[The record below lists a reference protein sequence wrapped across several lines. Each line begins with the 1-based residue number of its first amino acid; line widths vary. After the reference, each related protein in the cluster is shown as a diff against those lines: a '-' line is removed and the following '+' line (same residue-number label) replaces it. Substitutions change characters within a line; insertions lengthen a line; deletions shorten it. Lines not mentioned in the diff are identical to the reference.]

1 MANVSIATNSSV
13 YSGVISDE
21 VPRLQRDI
29 SRLREQI
36 SSGTRINR
44 PSDDPASFATAERM
58 KTLGNKLARREESIA
73 SARTFVDRTQQEL
86 DGLADLFTTAR
97 EDGVRAA
104 GDTRSDDDRR
114 AIADEL
120 RSIKDEVVDR
130 MNSTQDG
137 EYIFAGNRTD
147 TQPFNEDGDVNS
159 DAPINGALDALDGDR
174 TRPIGKN
181 QDLTVNVDGKALAQ
195 YGTTAGGDPKTITG
209 ALDNL
214 IKAVDP
220 ADNAP
225 ERAAGPGHQH
235 GPRRGG
241 GRARPRD
248 FEGLGGGRDWAAPH
262 HGPGAGGGGVVGG
275 QRAALRR
282 RRHGPRHRHLG
293 APAAADPVAGGLP
306 GHLLHT
312 ANVPRELPLARPLN
326 PSRPRGPPLPAA
338 RAPAPQ
344 SDEHRPVPNA

>member
-36 SSGTRINR
+36 SSGKRINR
-44 PSDDPASFATAERM
+44 PSDDPSSFATAERM
-58 KTLGNKLARREESIA
+58 KTLGNQLARREESIA

-86 DGLADLFTTAR
+86 DGLADLFTRAR

-104 GDTRSDDDRR
+104 DDTRSADDRA
-114 AIADEL
+114 AIANEL
-120 RSIKDEVVDR
+120 RSIKGEVVDR

-147 TQPFNEDGDVNS
+147 TQPFGADGSANDA
-159 DAPINGALDALDGDR
+159 APINGSLDALDGDR

-181 QDLTVNVDGKALAQ
+181 QDLTINVDGKALAQ
-195 YGTTAGGDPKTITG
+195 YDTAGGDPETITG

-220 ADNAP
+220 ADNSP
-225 ERAAGPGHQH
+225 PSGPGTDPDISTALGEVEDALDHVISK
-235 GPRRGG
+235 GSEAGAIGRRLST
-241 GRARPRD
+241 AQ
-248 FEGLGGGRDWAAPH
+248 EQVEAASLE
-262 HGPGAGGGGVVGG
+262 ANERRSDAEDTDLATAISELQ
-275 QRAALRR
+275 QRQTQLQAAFQATSSSQQTSLVNF
-282 RRHGPRHRHLG
+282 L
-293 APAAADPVAGGLP
+293 
-306 GHLLHT
+306 
-312 ANVPRELPLARPLN
+312 
-326 PSRPRGPPLPAA
+326 
-338 RAPAPQ
+338 
-344 SDEHRPVPNA
+344 

>member
-36 SSGTRINR
+36 SSGKRINR
-44 PSDDPASFATAERM
+44 PSDDPSSFATAERM
-58 KTLGNKLARREESIA
+58 KTLGNQLARREESIA

-86 DGLADLFTTAR
+86 DGLADLFTRAR

-104 GDTRSDDDRR
+104 DDTRSADDRA
-114 AIADEL
+114 AIANEL

-147 TQPFNEDGDVNS
+147 TQPFGADGSANDA
-159 DAPINGALDALDGDR
+159 APINGSLDALDGDR

-181 QDLTVNVDGKALAQ
+181 QDLTINVDGKALAQ
-195 YGTTAGGDPKTITG
+195 YDTTAGGDPETITG

-220 ADNAP
+220 ADNSP
-225 ERAAGPGHQH
+225 
-235 GPRRGG
+235 
-241 GRARPRD
+241 
-248 FEGLGGGRDWAAPH
+248 
-262 HGPGAGGGGVVGG
+262 
-275 QRAALRR
+275 
-282 RRHGPRHRHLG
+282 
-293 APAAADPVAGGLP
+293 
-306 GHLLHT
+306 
-312 ANVPRELPLARPLN
+312 
-326 PSRPRGPPLPAA
+326 PSGPPDPDISTALGEVEDALDHVISKGSEAGAIGRRLSTAQEQVEAA
-338 RAPAPQ
+338 SLEANERR
-344 SDEHRPVPNA
+344 SDAEDTDLATAISELQQRQTQLQAAFQATSSSQQTSLVNFL

>member
-1 MANVSIATNSSV
+1 MANVSIASNSSV

-36 SSGTRINR
+36 SSGKRINR
-44 PSDDPASFATAERM
+44 PSDDPSSFATAERM
-58 KTLGNKLARREESIA
+58 KTLGNQLARREESIA

-86 DGLADLFTTAR
+86 DGLADLFTRAR

-104 GDTRSDDDRR
+104 DDTRSADDRA
-114 AIADEL
+114 AIANEL

-147 TQPFNEDGDVNS
+147 TQPFGADGSANDA
-159 DAPINGALDALDGDR
+159 APINGSLDALDGDR

-181 QDLTVNVDGKALAQ
+181 QDLTINVDGKALAQ
-195 YGTTAGGDPKTITG
+195 YDTTAGGDPETITG

-220 ADNAP
+220 KDNTP
-225 ERAAGPGHQH
+225 GPGTDPDISTALGEVEDALDHVISK
-235 GPRRGG
+235 GSEAGAIGRRLST
-241 GRARPRD
+241 AQ
-248 FEGLGGGRDWAAPH
+248 EQVEAASLE
-262 HGPGAGGGGVVGG
+262 ANERRSDAEDTDLATAISELQ
-275 QRAALRR
+275 QRQTQLQAAFQATSSSQQTSLVNF
-282 RRHGPRHRHLG
+282 L
-293 APAAADPVAGGLP
+293 
-306 GHLLHT
+306 
-312 ANVPRELPLARPLN
+312 
-326 PSRPRGPPLPAA
+326 
-338 RAPAPQ
+338 
-344 SDEHRPVPNA
+344 

>member
-36 SSGTRINR
+36 SSGKRINR
-44 PSDDPASFATAERM
+44 PSDDPSSFATAERM
-58 KTLGNKLARREESIA
+58 KTLGNQLARREESIA

-86 DGLADLFTTAR
+86 DGLADLFTRAR

-104 GDTRSDDDRR
+104 DDTRSDDDRA
-114 AIADEL
+114 AIANEL
-120 RSIKDEVVDR
+120 RSIKGEVVDR

-147 TQPFNEDGDVNS
+147 TQPFGADGSANDA
-159 DAPINGALDALDGDR
+159 APINGSLDALDGDR

-195 YGTTAGGDPKTITG
+195 YDTTAGGDPETITG

-220 ADNAP
+220 ADNSP
-225 ERAAGPGHQH
+225 
-235 GPRRGG
+235 
-241 GRARPRD
+241 
-248 FEGLGGGRDWAAPH
+248 
-262 HGPGAGGGGVVGG
+262 
-275 QRAALRR
+275 
-282 RRHGPRHRHLG
+282 
-293 APAAADPVAGGLP
+293 
-306 GHLLHT
+306 
-312 ANVPRELPLARPLN
+312 
-326 PSRPRGPPLPAA
+326 PSGPPDPDISTALGEVEDALDHVISKGSEAGAIGRRLSTAQEQVEAA
-338 RAPAPQ
+338 SLEANERR
-344 SDEHRPVPNA
+344 SDAEDTDLATAISELQQRQTQLQAAFQATSSSQQTSLVNFL

>member
-1 MANVSIATNSSV
+1 MANVSIASNSSV

-36 SSGTRINR
+36 SSGKRINR
-44 PSDDPASFATAERM
+44 PSDDPTSFATAERM
-58 KTLGNKLARREESIA
+58 KTLGNQLARREESIA

-86 DGLADLFTTAR
+86 DGLADLFTRAR

-104 GDTRSDDDRR
+104 DDTRSADDRA
-114 AIADEL
+114 AIANEL

-147 TQPFNEDGDVNS
+147 TQPFGADGSANDA
-159 DAPINGALDALDGDR
+159 APINGSLDALDGDR

-181 QDLTVNVDGKALAQ
+181 QDLTINVDGKALAQ
-195 YGTTAGGDPKTITG
+195 YDTDGGDPETITG

-220 ADNAP
+220 KDNTP
-225 ERAAGPGHQH
+225 GPGTDPDISTALGEVEDALDHVISK
-235 GPRRGG
+235 GSEAGAIGRRLST
-241 GRARPRD
+241 AQ
-248 FEGLGGGRDWAAPH
+248 EQVEAASLE
-262 HGPGAGGGGVVGG
+262 ANERRSDAEDTDLATAISELQ
-275 QRAALRR
+275 QRQTQLQAAFQATSSSQQTSLVNF
-282 RRHGPRHRHLG
+282 L
-293 APAAADPVAGGLP
+293 
-306 GHLLHT
+306 
-312 ANVPRELPLARPLN
+312 
-326 PSRPRGPPLPAA
+326 
-338 RAPAPQ
+338 
-344 SDEHRPVPNA
+344 

>member
-1 MANVSIATNSSV
+1 MANVSIASNSSV

-36 SSGTRINR
+36 SSGKRINR
-44 PSDDPASFATAERM
+44 PSDDPSSFATAERM
-58 KTLGNKLARREESIA
+58 KTLGNQLARREESIA

-86 DGLADLFTTAR
+86 DGLADLFTRAR

-104 GDTRSDDDRR
+104 DDTRSADDRA
-114 AIADEL
+114 AIANEL

-147 TQPFNEDGDVNS
+147 TQPFGADGSANDA
-159 DAPINGALDALDGDR
+159 APINGSLDALDGDR

-181 QDLTVNVDGKALAQ
+181 QDLTINVDGKALAQ
-195 YGTTAGGDPKTITG
+195 YDTTAGGDPETITG

-220 ADNAP
+220 ADNSS
-225 ERAAGPGHQH
+225 
-235 GPRRGG
+235 
-241 GRARPRD
+241 
-248 FEGLGGGRDWAAPH
+248 
-262 HGPGAGGGGVVGG
+262 
-275 QRAALRR
+275 
-282 RRHGPRHRHLG
+282 
-293 APAAADPVAGGLP
+293 
-306 GHLLHT
+306 
-312 ANVPRELPLARPLN
+312 
-326 PSRPRGPPLPAA
+326 PSGPPDPDISTALGEVEDALDHVISKGSEAGAIGRRLSTAQEQVEAA
-338 RAPAPQ
+338 SLEANERR
-344 SDEHRPVPNA
+344 SDAEDTDLATAISELQQRQTQLQAAFQATSSSQQTSLVNFL

>member
-1 MANVSIATNSSV
+1 MANVSIASNSSV

-36 SSGTRINR
+36 SSGKRINR
-44 PSDDPASFATAERM
+44 PSDDPSSFATAERM
-58 KTLGNKLARREESIA
+58 KTLGNQLARREESIA

-86 DGLADLFTTAR
+86 DGLADLFTRAR

-104 GDTRSDDDRR
+104 DDTRSADDRA
-114 AIADEL
+114 AIANEL
-120 RSIKDEVVDR
+120 RSIKGEVVDR

-147 TQPFNEDGDVNS
+147 TQPFGADGSANDA
-159 DAPINGALDALDGDR
+159 APINGSLDALDGDR

-195 YGTTAGGDPKTITG
+195 YDTTAGGDPETITG

-220 ADNAP
+220 KDNTP
-225 ERAAGPGHQH
+225 GPGTDPDISTALGEVEDALDHVISK
-235 GPRRGG
+235 GSEAGAIGRRLST
-241 GRARPRD
+241 AQ
-248 FEGLGGGRDWAAPH
+248 EQVEAASLE
-262 HGPGAGGGGVVGG
+262 ANERRSDAEDTDLATAISELQ
-275 QRAALRR
+275 QRQTQLQAAFQATSSSQQTSLVNF
-282 RRHGPRHRHLG
+282 L
-293 APAAADPVAGGLP
+293 
-306 GHLLHT
+306 
-312 ANVPRELPLARPLN
+312 
-326 PSRPRGPPLPAA
+326 
-338 RAPAPQ
+338 
-344 SDEHRPVPNA
+344 

>member
-36 SSGTRINR
+36 SSGKRINR
-44 PSDDPASFATAERM
+44 PSDDPSSFTTAERM
-58 KTLGNKLARREESIA
+58 KTLGNQLARREESIA

-86 DGLADLFTTAR
+86 DGLADLFTKAR

-104 GDTRSDDDRR
+104 DDTRSADDRA
-114 AIADEL
+114 AIANEL

-147 TQPFNEDGDVNS
+147 TQPFGADGSANDA
-159 DAPINGALDALDGDR
+159 APINGSLDALDGDR

-181 QDLTVNVDGKALAQ
+181 QDLTINVDGKALAQ
-195 YGTTAGGDPKTITG
+195 YDTTAGGDPETITG

-220 ADNAP
+220 KDNTP
-225 ERAAGPGHQH
+225 GPGTDPDISTALGEVEDALDHVISK
-235 GPRRGG
+235 GSEAGAIGRRLST
-241 GRARPRD
+241 AQ
-248 FEGLGGGRDWAAPH
+248 EQVEAASLE
-262 HGPGAGGGGVVGG
+262 ANERRSDAEDTDLATAISELQ
-275 QRAALRR
+275 QRQTQLQAAFQATSSSQQTSLVNF
-282 RRHGPRHRHLG
+282 L
-293 APAAADPVAGGLP
+293 
-306 GHLLHT
+306 
-312 ANVPRELPLARPLN
+312 
-326 PSRPRGPPLPAA
+326 
-338 RAPAPQ
+338 
-344 SDEHRPVPNA
+344 

>member
-36 SSGTRINR
+36 SSGKRINR
-44 PSDDPASFATAERM
+44 PSDDPSSFATAERM
-58 KTLGNKLARREESIA
+58 KTLGNQLARREESIA

-86 DGLADLFTTAR
+86 DGLADLFTRAR

-104 GDTRSDDDRR
+104 DDTRSADDRA
-114 AIADEL
+114 AIANEL
-120 RSIKDEVVDR
+120 RSIKGEVVDR

-147 TQPFNEDGDVNS
+147 TQPFGADGSANDA
-159 DAPINGALDALDGDR
+159 APINGSLDALDGDR

-181 QDLTVNVDGKALAQ
+181 QDLTINVDGKALAQ
-195 YGTTAGGDPKTITG
+195 YDTDSGDPKTITG

-220 ADNAP
+220 ADNSP
-225 ERAAGPGHQH
+225 
-235 GPRRGG
+235 
-241 GRARPRD
+241 
-248 FEGLGGGRDWAAPH
+248 
-262 HGPGAGGGGVVGG
+262 
-275 QRAALRR
+275 
-282 RRHGPRHRHLG
+282 
-293 APAAADPVAGGLP
+293 
-306 GHLLHT
+306 
-312 ANVPRELPLARPLN
+312 
-326 PSRPRGPPLPAA
+326 PSGPPDPDISTALGEVEDALDHVISKGSEAGAIGRRLSTAQEQVEAA
-338 RAPAPQ
+338 SLEANERR
-344 SDEHRPVPNA
+344 SDAEDTDLATAISELQQRQTQLQAAFQATSSSQQTSLVNFL

>member
-36 SSGTRINR
+36 SSGKRINR
-44 PSDDPASFATAERM
+44 PSDDPSSFATAERM
-58 KTLGNKLARREESIA
+58 KTLGNQLARREESIA

-86 DGLADLFTTAR
+86 DGLADLFTKAR

-104 GDTRSDDDRR
+104 DDTRSADDRA
-114 AIADEL
+114 AIANEL
-120 RSIKDEVVDR
+120 RSIKGEVVDR

-147 TQPFNEDGDVNS
+147 TQPFGADGSANDA
-159 DAPINGALDALDGDR
+159 APINGSLDALDGDR

-195 YGTTAGGDPKTITG
+195 YDTTAGGDPETITG

-220 ADNAP
+220 ADNSP
-225 ERAAGPGHQH
+225 
-235 GPRRGG
+235 
-241 GRARPRD
+241 
-248 FEGLGGGRDWAAPH
+248 
-262 HGPGAGGGGVVGG
+262 
-275 QRAALRR
+275 
-282 RRHGPRHRHLG
+282 
-293 APAAADPVAGGLP
+293 
-306 GHLLHT
+306 
-312 ANVPRELPLARPLN
+312 
-326 PSRPRGPPLPAA
+326 PSGPPDPDISTALGEVEDALDHVISKGSEAGAIGRRLSTAQEQVEAA
-338 RAPAPQ
+338 SLEANERR
-344 SDEHRPVPNA
+344 SDAEDTDLATAISELQQRQTQLQAAFQATSSSQQTSLVNFL

>member
-36 SSGTRINR
+36 SSGKRINR
-44 PSDDPASFATAERM
+44 PSDDPSSFATAERM
-58 KTLGNKLARREESIA
+58 KTLGNQLARREESIA

-86 DGLADLFTTAR
+86 DGLADLFTRAR

-104 GDTRSDDDRR
+104 DDTRSADDRA
-114 AIADEL
+114 AIANEL

-147 TQPFNEDGDVNS
+147 TQPFGADGSANDA
-159 DAPINGALDALDGDR
+159 APINGSLDALDGDR

-195 YGTTAGGDPKTITG
+195 YDTDGGDPETITG

-220 ADNAP
+220 ADNSP
-225 ERAAGPGHQH
+225 
-235 GPRRGG
+235 
-241 GRARPRD
+241 
-248 FEGLGGGRDWAAPH
+248 
-262 HGPGAGGGGVVGG
+262 
-275 QRAALRR
+275 
-282 RRHGPRHRHLG
+282 
-293 APAAADPVAGGLP
+293 
-306 GHLLHT
+306 
-312 ANVPRELPLARPLN
+312 
-326 PSRPRGPPLPAA
+326 PSGPPDPDISTALGEVEDALDHVISKGSEAGAIGRRLSTAQEQVEAA
-338 RAPAPQ
+338 SLEANERR
-344 SDEHRPVPNA
+344 SDAEDTDLATAISELQQRQTQLQAAFQATSSSQQTSLVNFL

>member
-36 SSGTRINR
+36 SSGKRINR
-44 PSDDPASFATAERM
+44 PSDDPSSFATAERM
-58 KTLGNKLARREESIA
+58 KTLGNQLARREESIA

-86 DGLADLFTTAR
+86 DGLADLFTRAR

-104 GDTRSDDDRR
+104 DDTRSADDRA
-114 AIADEL
+114 AIANEL
-120 RSIKDEVVDR
+120 RSIKGEVVDR

-147 TQPFNEDGDVNS
+147 TQPFGADGSANDA
-159 DAPINGALDALDGDR
+159 APINGSLDALDGDR

-181 QDLTVNVDGKALAQ
+181 QDLTINVDGKALAQ
-195 YGTTAGGDPKTITG
+195 YDTDGGDPETITG

-220 ADNAP
+220 ADNSP
-225 ERAAGPGHQH
+225 
-235 GPRRGG
+235 
-241 GRARPRD
+241 
-248 FEGLGGGRDWAAPH
+248 
-262 HGPGAGGGGVVGG
+262 
-275 QRAALRR
+275 
-282 RRHGPRHRHLG
+282 
-293 APAAADPVAGGLP
+293 
-306 GHLLHT
+306 
-312 ANVPRELPLARPLN
+312 
-326 PSRPRGPPLPAA
+326 PSGPPDPDISTALGEVEDALDHVISKGSEAGAIGRRLSTAQEQVEAA
-338 RAPAPQ
+338 SLEANERR
-344 SDEHRPVPNA
+344 SDAEDTDLATAISELQQRQTQLQAAFQATSSSQQTSLVNFL

>member
-36 SSGTRINR
+36 SSGKRINR
-44 PSDDPASFATAERM
+44 PSDDPSSFATAERM
-58 KTLGNKLARREESIA
+58 KTLGNQLARREESIA

-86 DGLADLFTTAR
+86 DGLADLFTRAR

-104 GDTRSDDDRR
+104 DDTRSADDRA
-114 AIADEL
+114 AIANEL
-120 RSIKDEVVDR
+120 RSIKGEVVDR

-147 TQPFNEDGDVNS
+147 TQPFGADGSANDA
-159 DAPINGALDALDGDR
+159 APINGSLDALDGDR

-181 QDLTVNVDGKALAQ
+181 QDLTVNIDGKALAQ
-195 YGTTAGGDPKTITG
+195 YDTTAGGDPETITG

-220 ADNAP
+220 ADNSP
-225 ERAAGPGHQH
+225 
-235 GPRRGG
+235 
-241 GRARPRD
+241 
-248 FEGLGGGRDWAAPH
+248 
-262 HGPGAGGGGVVGG
+262 
-275 QRAALRR
+275 
-282 RRHGPRHRHLG
+282 
-293 APAAADPVAGGLP
+293 
-306 GHLLHT
+306 
-312 ANVPRELPLARPLN
+312 
-326 PSRPRGPPLPAA
+326 PSGPPDPDISTALGEVEDALDHVISKGSEAGAIGRRLSTAQEQVEAA
-338 RAPAPQ
+338 SLEANERR
-344 SDEHRPVPNA
+344 SDAEDTDLATAISELQQRQTQLQAAFQATSSSQQTSLVNFL

>member
-1 MANVSIATNSSV
+1 MANVSIASNSSV

-36 SSGTRINR
+36 SSGKRINR
-44 PSDDPASFATAERM
+44 PSDDPSSFATAERM
-58 KTLGNKLARREESIA
+58 KTLGNQLARREESIA

-86 DGLADLFTTAR
+86 DGLADLFTRAR

-104 GDTRSDDDRR
+104 DDTRSADDRA
-114 AIADEL
+114 AIANEL
-120 RSIKDEVVDR
+120 RSIKGEVVDR

-147 TQPFNEDGDVNS
+147 TQPFGADGSANDA
-159 DAPINGALDALDGDR
+159 APINGSLDALDGDR

-195 YGTTAGGDPKTITG
+195 YDTTAGGDPETITG

-220 ADNAP
+220 ADNSP
-225 ERAAGPGHQH
+225 
-235 GPRRGG
+235 
-241 GRARPRD
+241 
-248 FEGLGGGRDWAAPH
+248 
-262 HGPGAGGGGVVGG
+262 
-275 QRAALRR
+275 
-282 RRHGPRHRHLG
+282 
-293 APAAADPVAGGLP
+293 
-306 GHLLHT
+306 
-312 ANVPRELPLARPLN
+312 
-326 PSRPRGPPLPAA
+326 PSGPPDPDISTALGEVEDALDHVISKGSEAGAIGRRLSTAQEQVEAA
-338 RAPAPQ
+338 SLEANERR
-344 SDEHRPVPNA
+344 SDAEDTDLATAISELQQRQTQLQAAFQATSSSQQTSLVNFL

>member
-36 SSGTRINR
+36 SSGKRINR
-44 PSDDPASFATAERM
+44 PSDDPSSFATAERM
-58 KTLGNKLARREESIA
+58 KTLGNQLARREESIA

-86 DGLADLFTTAR
+86 DGLADLFTRAR

-104 GDTRSDDDRR
+104 DDTRSADDRA
-114 AIADEL
+114 AIANEL
-120 RSIKDEVVDR
+120 RSIKGEVVDR

-147 TQPFNEDGDVNS
+147 TQPFGADGSANDA
-159 DAPINGALDALDGDR
+159 APINGSLDALDGDR

-195 YGTTAGGDPKTITG
+195 YDTDGGDPETITG

-220 ADNAP
+220 ADNSP
-225 ERAAGPGHQH
+225 
-235 GPRRGG
+235 
-241 GRARPRD
+241 
-248 FEGLGGGRDWAAPH
+248 
-262 HGPGAGGGGVVGG
+262 
-275 QRAALRR
+275 
-282 RRHGPRHRHLG
+282 
-293 APAAADPVAGGLP
+293 
-306 GHLLHT
+306 
-312 ANVPRELPLARPLN
+312 
-326 PSRPRGPPLPAA
+326 PSGPPDPDISTALGEVEDALDHVISKGSEAGAIGRRLSTAQEQVEAA
-338 RAPAPQ
+338 SLEANERR
-344 SDEHRPVPNA
+344 SDAEDTDLATAISELQQRQTQLQAAFQATSSSQQTSLVNFL

>member
-1 MANVSIATNSSV
+1 MANVSIASNSSV

-36 SSGTRINR
+36 SSGKRINR
-44 PSDDPASFATAERM
+44 PSDDPSSFATAERM
-58 KTLGNKLARREESIA
+58 KTLGNQLARREESIA

-86 DGLADLFTTAR
+86 DGLADLFTKAR

-104 GDTRSDDDRR
+104 DDTRSADDRA
-114 AIADEL
+114 AIANEL

-147 TQPFNEDGDVNS
+147 TQPFGADGSANDA
-159 DAPINGALDALDGDR
+159 APINGSLDALDGDR

-181 QDLTVNVDGKALAQ
+181 QDLTINVDGKALAQ
-195 YGTTAGGDPKTITG
+195 YDTDGGDPETITG

-220 ADNAP
+220 ADNSP
-225 ERAAGPGHQH
+225 
-235 GPRRGG
+235 
-241 GRARPRD
+241 
-248 FEGLGGGRDWAAPH
+248 
-262 HGPGAGGGGVVGG
+262 
-275 QRAALRR
+275 
-282 RRHGPRHRHLG
+282 
-293 APAAADPVAGGLP
+293 
-306 GHLLHT
+306 
-312 ANVPRELPLARPLN
+312 
-326 PSRPRGPPLPAA
+326 PSGPPDPDISTALGEVEDALDHVISKGSEAGAIGRRLSTAQEQVEAA
-338 RAPAPQ
+338 SLEANERR
-344 SDEHRPVPNA
+344 SDAEDTDLATAISELQQRQTQLQAAFQATSSSQKTSLVNFL

>member
-58 KTLGNKLARREESIA
+58 KTLGNELARREESIA

-159 DAPINGALDALDGDR
+159 DAPINGSLDALDGDR

-195 YGTTAGGDPKTITG
+195 YDTTGGDPETITG

-225 ERAAGPGHQH
+225 
-235 GPRRGG
+235 
-241 GRARPRD
+241 
-248 FEGLGGGRDWAAPH
+248 
-262 HGPGAGGGGVVGG
+262 
-275 QRAALRR
+275 
-282 RRHGPRHRHLG
+282 
-293 APAAADPVAGGLP
+293 
-306 GHLLHT
+306 
-312 ANVPRELPLARPLN
+312 
-326 PSRPRGPPLPAA
+326 PSGPPDPDISTALGEVEDALDHVISKGSEAGAIGRRLTTAQEQVEAA
-338 RAPAPQ
+338 SLEANERR
-344 SDEHRPVPNA
+344 SDAEDTDLATAISELQQRQTQLQAAFQATSSTRQTSLVNFL

>member
-36 SSGTRINR
+36 SSGKRINR
-44 PSDDPASFATAERM
+44 PSDDPSSFATAERM
-58 KTLGNKLARREESIA
+58 KTLGNQLARREESIA

-86 DGLADLFTTAR
+86 DGLADLFTRAR

-104 GDTRSDDDRR
+104 DDTRSADDRA
-114 AIADEL
+114 AIANEL
-120 RSIKDEVVDR
+120 RSIKGEVVDR

-147 TQPFNEDGDVNS
+147 TQPFGADGSANDA
-159 DAPINGALDALDGDR
+159 APINGSLDALNGDR

-195 YGTTAGGDPKTITG
+195 YDTDGGDPKTITG

-220 ADNAP
+220 ADNSP
-225 ERAAGPGHQH
+225 
-235 GPRRGG
+235 
-241 GRARPRD
+241 
-248 FEGLGGGRDWAAPH
+248 
-262 HGPGAGGGGVVGG
+262 
-275 QRAALRR
+275 
-282 RRHGPRHRHLG
+282 
-293 APAAADPVAGGLP
+293 
-306 GHLLHT
+306 
-312 ANVPRELPLARPLN
+312 
-326 PSRPRGPPLPAA
+326 PSGPPDPDISTALGEVEDALDHVISKGSEAGAVGRRLSTAQEQVEAA
-338 RAPAPQ
+338 SLEANERR
-344 SDEHRPVPNA
+344 SDAEDTDLATAISELQQRQTQLQAAFQATSSSQQTSLVNFL

>member
-1 MANVSIATNSSV
+1 MANVSIASNSSV

-36 SSGTRINR
+36 SSGKRINR
-44 PSDDPASFATAERM
+44 PSDDPSSFATAERM
-58 KTLGNKLARREESIA
+58 KTLGNQLARREESIA

-86 DGLADLFTTAR
+86 DGLADLFTRAR

-104 GDTRSDDDRR
+104 DDTRSADDRA
-114 AIADEL
+114 AIANEL

-147 TQPFNEDGDVNS
+147 TQPFGADGSANDA
-159 DAPINGALDALDGDR
+159 APINGSLDALDGDR

-195 YGTTAGGDPKTITG
+195 YDTDGGDPETITG

-220 ADNAP
+220 ADNSP
-225 ERAAGPGHQH
+225 
-235 GPRRGG
+235 
-241 GRARPRD
+241 
-248 FEGLGGGRDWAAPH
+248 
-262 HGPGAGGGGVVGG
+262 
-275 QRAALRR
+275 
-282 RRHGPRHRHLG
+282 
-293 APAAADPVAGGLP
+293 
-306 GHLLHT
+306 
-312 ANVPRELPLARPLN
+312 
-326 PSRPRGPPLPAA
+326 PSGPPDPDISTALGEVEDALDHVISKGSEAGAIGRRLSTAQEQVEAA
-338 RAPAPQ
+338 SLEANERR
-344 SDEHRPVPNA
+344 SDAEDTDLATAISELQQRQTQLQAAFQATSSSQQTSLVNFL